1 MRIAIYEDNDE
12 HSQRL
17 TRLIKQWS
25 ESTNT
30 EIALFT
36 FNSVFEAADTTAFDC
51 ILLDVEMPGMN
62 GIEFAHELR
71 QNGINAPIVF
81 VSSHTEYGLDGYE
94 VDALRFLDKSDPR
107 FETKLTECMDR
118 IAFEI
123 KNSINAF
130 YRITT
135 ERKLISIP
143 MREITY
149 FEMNNHDLTIHTM
162 TGVFSERKTFAQI
175 KQELPIQFV
184 QIGKSLIINVLQL
197 VQVTKSQAVLHD
209 GSVLPVSPKYS
220 AELFRSFSEM
230 M

>member
-12 HSQRL
+12 HAQRL
-17 TRLIKQWS
+17 TRSIKQWA
-25 ESTNT
+25 ESTDT

-71 QNGINAPIVF
+71 QNGINVPIVF

-94 VDALRFLDKSDPR
+94 VEALRFLDKGDPR
-107 FETKLTECMDR
+107 FETKLIECMDR

-130 YRITT
+130 YRIVSD
-135 ERKLISIP
+135 RKLISIP
-143 MREITY
+143 MHEITY
-149 FEMNNHDLTIHTM
+149 FEMNNHDLMIHTLS
-162 TGVFSERKTFAQI
+162 GVFSERKTFTQI
-175 KQELPIQFV
+175 RQELPKQFV
-184 QIGKSLIINVLQL
+184 QIGKSLIINVLQ
-197 VQVTKSQAVLHD
+197 VIQVTKCQAVLHD
-209 GSVLPVSPKYS
+209 GSNLPVAPKYS
-220 AELFRSFSEM
+220 ADLFKAFSEM
-230 M
+230 I